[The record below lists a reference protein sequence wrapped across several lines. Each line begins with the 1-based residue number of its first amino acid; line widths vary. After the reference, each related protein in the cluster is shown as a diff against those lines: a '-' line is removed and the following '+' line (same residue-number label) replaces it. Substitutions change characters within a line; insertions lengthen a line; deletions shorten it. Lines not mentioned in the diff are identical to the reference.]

1 MKKLIL
7 VNIILAIVGTLAAG
21 TALGQRETETGV
33 SVDKDISLLRR
44 DLQADKKKL
53 VAMNVSLTE
62 TESTKFWPVYD
73 QYADEMRKAN
83 AEFYAVVK
91 EYTTTQKTI
100 TDAQA
105 IALMKRW
112 TDAQQKQMA
121 TRAKY
126 MPMFE
131 KVIPGRKAALFFQV
145 DRRLYA
151 LMDLQT
157 VAELPLII
165 Q

>member
-21 TALGQRETETGV
+21 SAFGQRETETGV

-53 VAMNVSLTE
+53 IAMNVSLTE

-73 QYADEMRKAN
+73 QYAEEMRKAN

-112 TDAQQKQMA
+112 TDNTIAEAIPLEAFHFVPMLSQPEAQEGMGAFLGK
-121 TRAKY
+121 
-126 MPMFE
+126 
-131 KVIPGRKAALFFQV
+131 RKPDFSKFS
-145 DRRLYA
+145 
-151 LMDLQT
+151 
-157 VAELPLII
+157 
-165 Q
+165 